1 MAYDFRANQVRLNRI
16 ISSGSIP
23 IIIYPSSSAAD
34 FAGNIEPSFSTAAV
48 GSDVFLYVSG
58 SSTAKTVFGGDI
70 VVSGSLANGQE
81 VVISGLYSHAEG
93 FQTQA
98 TNNFA
103 HAEGVATIA
112 TGYGTHAEGLGTFA
126 GGDYSHV
133 EGNGN
138 ATYAYGAHAEG
149 NGTQAWAQNSHAE
162 GNGTRTYGTFSHAEG
177 YGSETYGTGSLA
189 AGLYTVAS
197 GAVDGASP
205 PTTVQAAFGKFNLR
219 DNITSLFVVG
229 DGLNDSNR
237 HDVLRVNSGSVE
249 VTGSFKVLGGIT
261 GSLSG
266 TAGGNPFIVGAA
278 PNVTVYYNGLGQWE
292 ITGSGGGGSNLW
304 TELDSTNIY
313 TTSSIEVARLSASL
327 GAIITGSVVQG
338 VGCVAINNSHA
349 EGYQSDVSAGNYGH
363 AEGYQTDVTGEAAH
377 AEGNSTTAAGDY
389 SHAEG
394 INTDANGNYS
404 HSEGNST
411 TAAGEGAHAEG
422 KDTQA
427 VGDYSHAEG
436 SGSIAA
442 GDYSHA
448 SGLNTEAFAS
458 YQTAVGK
465 FNLTSNSDS
474 LFVVGDGLNLSNRH
488 DALRVNSGSVQ
499 VTGSLFVTQTMSASI
514 ISASY
519 VRANSID
526 ITPITAQLTIGGDGV
541 NRASGS
547 ISGLLQSGSLMTA
560 GTVGKF
566 DIEVLAMD
574 YNFATGASWKY
585 SVTALWPLAGSFTV
599 LASTEI
605 AAEYGPTA
613 GSYNPTNDWD
623 VNFNDLGQI
632 ELTGSSP
639 AFPSGGTSFYVQVTK
654 KMIGSYGT
662 IIS

>member
-34 FAGNIEPSFSTAAV
+34 FAGNLVPSFSTTSI

-58 SSTAKTVFGGDI
+58 SSNAKTVFGGD
-70 VVSGSLANGQE
+70 VVSSGSFRSLK
-81 VVISGLYSHAEG
+81 GL
-93 FQTQA
+93 
-98 TNNFA
+98 
-103 HAEGVATIA
+103 
-112 TGYGTHAEGLGTFA
+112 
-126 GGDYSHV
+126 
-133 EGNGN
+133 
-138 ATYAYGAHAEG
+138 
-149 NGTQAWAQNSHAE
+149 
-162 GNGTRTYGTFSHAEG
+162 
-177 YGSETYGTGSLA
+177 TGSLQ
-189 AGLYTVAS
+189 YTDDSSTPFIV
-197 GAVDGASP
+197 GGPDI
-205 PTTVQAAFGKFNLR
+205 TTNY
-219 DNITSLFVVG
+219 NSLG
-229 DGLNDSNR
+229 QWEI
-237 HDVLRVNSGSVE
+237 SGSEASFFTSPSNNV
-249 VTGSFKVLGGIT
+249 VQTTGSFEATYLSASSGAEITGSLLVNGGIT
-261 GSLSG
+261 GSISG
-266 TAGGNPFIVGAA
+266 TIAGNPFLKAGLNITT
-278 PNVTVYYNGLGQWE
+278 NYNSLGQWE
-292 ITGSGGGGSNLW
+292 ITGSATSTNFW

-338 VGCVAINNSHA
+338 VGCTAINNSHA
-349 EGYQSDVSAGNYGH
+349 EGYESDVSAGSYGH
-363 AEGYQTDVTGEAAH
+363 AEGYQTDVTGQAAH

-394 INTDANGNYS
+394 ISTNANGNYS

-411 TAAGEGAHAEG
+411 TATGEGAHSEG

-448 SGLNTEAFAS
+448 SGLNTEAFAN

-499 VTGSLFVTQTMSASI
+499 VTGSLFVTQEMSASI

-519 VRANSID
+519 IRANNID

-566 DIEVLAMD
+566 DVEVLAMD

-585 SVTALWPLAGSFTV
+585 SVTALWPLAGSFTI

-623 VNFNDLGQI
+623 VNFNDLGQV

-654 KMIGSYGT
+654 KMIGGYGT
-662 IIS
+662 IIA

>member
-34 FAGNIEPSFSTAAV
+34 FAGNLVPSFSTTSI

-58 SSTAKTVFGGDI
+58 SSNAKTVFGGD
-70 VVSGSLANGQE
+70 VVSSGSFRSLK
-81 VVISGLYSHAEG
+81 GL
-93 FQTQA
+93 
-98 TNNFA
+98 
-103 HAEGVATIA
+103 
-112 TGYGTHAEGLGTFA
+112 
-126 GGDYSHV
+126 
-133 EGNGN
+133 
-138 ATYAYGAHAEG
+138 
-149 NGTQAWAQNSHAE
+149 
-162 GNGTRTYGTFSHAEG
+162 
-177 YGSETYGTGSLA
+177 TGSLQ
-189 AGLYTVAS
+189 YTDDSSTPFIV
-197 GAVDGASP
+197 GGPDI
-205 PTTVQAAFGKFNLR
+205 TTNY
-219 DNITSLFVVG
+219 NSLG
-229 DGLNDSNR
+229 QWEI
-237 HDVLRVNSGSVE
+237 SGSEASFFTSPSNNV
-249 VTGSFKVLGGIT
+249 VQTTGSFEATYLSASSGAEITGSLLVNGGIT
-261 GSLSG
+261 GSISG
-266 TAGGNPFIVGAA
+266 TIAGNPFLKAGLNITT
-278 PNVTVYYNGLGQWE
+278 NYNSLGQWE
-292 ITGSGGGGSNLW
+292 ITGSATGTNFW

-338 VGCVAINNSHA
+338 VGCTAINNSHA
-349 EGYQSDVSAGNYGH
+349 EGYESDVSAGSYGH
-363 AEGYQTDVTGEAAH
+363 AEGYQTDVTGQAAH

-394 INTDANGNYS
+394 ISTNANGNYS

-411 TAAGEGAHAEG
+411 TATGEGAHSEG

-448 SGLNTEAFAS
+448 SGLNTEAFAN

-499 VTGSLFVTQTMSASI
+499 VTGSLFVTQEMSASI

-519 VRANSID
+519 VRANNID

-566 DIEVLAMD
+566 DVEVLAMD

-585 SVTALWPLAGSFTV
+585 SVTALWPLAGSFTI

-623 VNFNDLGQI
+623 VNFNDLGQV

-654 KMIGSYGT
+654 KMIGGYGT
-662 IIS
+662 IIA

>member
-23 IIIYPSSSAAD
+23 IIIYPSGSAAD
-34 FAGNIEPSFSTAAV
+34 FAGNLDPSFSTTSI

-58 SSTAKTVFGGDI
+58 SSKAKTVFGGD
-70 VVSGSLANGQE
+70 VVSSGSFRSLK
-81 VVISGLYSHAEG
+81 GL
-93 FQTQA
+93 
-98 TNNFA
+98 
-103 HAEGVATIA
+103 
-112 TGYGTHAEGLGTFA
+112 
-126 GGDYSHV
+126 
-133 EGNGN
+133 
-138 ATYAYGAHAEG
+138 
-149 NGTQAWAQNSHAE
+149 
-162 GNGTRTYGTFSHAEG
+162 
-177 YGSETYGTGSLA
+177 TGSLQYTDNSSTPFIVGGPDITTNYNSLGQWEISGSEA
-189 AGLYTVAS
+189 SFFTSPSNNVVQTTGSLYLTHLSASS
-197 GAVDGASP
+197 GAE
-205 PTTVQAAFGKFNLR
+205 
-219 DNITSLFVVG
+219 I
-229 DGLNDSNR
+229 
-237 HDVLRVNSGSVE
+237 
-249 VTGSFKVLGGIT
+249 TGSLIVNGGIT

-266 TAGGNPFIVGAA
+266 TVAGNPFIVAG
-278 PNVTVYYNGLGQWE
+278 PNITTTYNNLGQWE
-292 ITGSGGGGSNLW
+292 VSSSGGPNFFTEIDSTHIFTTSSVALDHLSASSGAEITGSLTQGIAGN
-304 TELDSTNIY
+304 
-313 TTSSIEVARLSASL
+313 VASGLS
-327 GAIITGSVVQG
+327 
-338 VGCVAINNSHA
+338 SHA
-349 EGYQSDVSAGNYGH
+349 EGINTNAAVEGAHSEGYESDVSAGKYGH
-363 AEGYQTDVTGEAAH
+363 AEGYQTDVTGDAAH
-377 AEGNSTTAAGDY
+377 AEGNSTTAAGYY

-394 INTDANGNYS
+394 ISTNANGNYS

-411 TAAGEGAHAEG
+411 TATGEGAHSEG

-427 VGDYSHAEG
+427 IGDYSHAEG

-448 SGLNTEAFAS
+448 SGLNTEASAD

-465 FNLTSNSDS
+465 FNITGNSDS

-499 VTGSLFVTQTMSASI
+499 VTGSLFITQVMSASI
-514 ISASY
+514 VSASY

-526 ITPITAQLTIGGDGV
+526 ITPITAQLTIYGDGV

-566 DIEVLAMD
+566 DVEVLAMD

-585 SVTALWPLAGSFTV
+585 SVTALWPLLGSFTI

-623 VNFNDLGQI
+623 VNFNDLGQV

-639 AFPSGGTSFYVQVTK
+639 PAVGGGTSFYVQVTK
-654 KMIGSYGT
+654 KMIGGYGT